1 MSNKTRIAII
11 DDDQSILKSLLRM
24 LSVAGFEVVAFSS
37 AREFLAAVD
46 TEGVS
51 SAISDLRMPGM
62 DGLELQQ
69 TLRPRLPH
77 LSMVFITGHGDLP
90 TGVSAMKA
98 GAVDFL
104 EKPVRSEVLLEAINR
119 AIERSRSLLAAATEI
134 EELKIRYQRLTPRE
148 GEVFALVA
156 AGLHNKQIGAELS
169 AAEKTIKQ
177 HRGRVM
183 NKMEAGSFAELVL
196 MAERLRIRP
205 APRQPIS
212 PKPGANSPHKRDKP
226 RSLEFFLARQQ
237 YSIRPRSDFRS
248 RSCMPLSTLRK
259 MSEIKK
265 NVRAD
270 RMSQVESIT

>member
-24 LSVAGFEVVAFSS
+24 LSVAGFEVVVFSS

-69 TLRPRLPH
+69 TLRSRLPH

-98 GAVDFL
+98 GVVDFL
-104 EKPVRSEVLLEAINR
+104 EKPVKSEVLLEAINR

-134 EELKIRYQRLTPRE
+134 ETE
-148 GEVFALVA
+148 
-156 AGLHNKQIGAELS
+156 N
-169 AAEKTIKQ
+169 
-177 HRGRVM
+177 
-183 NKMEAGSFAELVL
+183 
-196 MAERLRIRP
+196 
-205 APRQPIS
+205 
-212 PKPGANSPHKRDKP
+212 
-226 RSLEFFLARQQ
+226 
-237 YSIRPRSDFRS
+237 
-248 RSCMPLSTLRK
+248 PLPET
-259 MSEIKK
+259 
-265 NVRAD
+265 D
-270 RMSQVESIT
+270 PT